1 MRIGSTEIEKPVAL
15 APMENIS
22 DRPFRFICK
31 EQGADI
37 LYTEFVNCEA
47 IIRNATKSLRKIEIM
62 DAERPIGAQ
71 IYGSVETSMEQGT
84 EVAEA
89 AWPDFI
95 DINCGCW
102 VKKIAMRGDG
112 AGLLRDLNKFEAV
125 VKAVVGHTRLP
136 VTVKTRLGW
145 DADSICILDVARMLE
160 QNGVQAL
167 AVHCRTR
174 EQGHKGE
181 PDWFWL
187 EKIKKVSAISLIG
200 NGDVKTPEDAKRMFE
215 TGCDGIMI
223 GRAAISNPWI
233 FAHVKHYLT
242 TGELWPEPT
251 LDERADM
258 CLRHLRAAAEFK
270 GERRAVLEHRKHYAG
285 YLKGAYNIA
294 KLRAE
299 LMEYIEVEPIVQRIR
314 RFLDEYVEPADFPA
328 ESAEC
333 TL

>member
-1 MRIGSTEIEKPVAL
+1 MRIGNTEIERPIIL

-31 EQGADI
+31 EQGADV

-47 IIRNATKSLRKIEIM
+47 IIRNAKKSLRKIEIT
-62 DAERPIGAQ
+62 DFERPIGAQ
-71 IYGSVETSMEQGT
+71 IYGSVETSMERGT
-84 EVAEA
+84 EVAA
-89 AWPDFI
+89 AAGPDFI

-102 VKKIAMRGDG
+102 VKKIALRGDG
-112 AGLLRDLNKFEAV
+112 AGLLRDLKKFEAV
-125 VKAVVGHTRLP
+125 VKAVVSHTRLP

-174 EQGHKGE
+174 GQGHKGDV
-181 PDWFWL
+181 DWSWL

-200 NGDVKTPEDAKRMFE
+200 NGDVKSPEDAKRMFE
-215 TGCDGIMI
+215 TGCDGVMI
-223 GRAAISNPWI
+223 GRAAITNPWI
-233 FAHVKHYLT
+233 FAEVKDYLA
-242 TGELWPEPT
+242 TGTLRPGPT
-251 LDERADM
+251 LDERAEM
-258 CLRHLRAAAEFK
+258 CLRHLRTAVEFK

-285 YLKGAYNIA
+285 YLKGAYNVA

-299 LMEYIEVEPIVQRIR
+299 LMEYVEMEPIVQRIR
-314 RFLDEYVEPADFPA
+314 RFLDEYVEPEDLLMD
-328 ESAEC
+328 SVEC
-333 TL
+333 RL